1 MFDLFEEKEKKIEKG
16 SWPEFKEN
24 YYNELGASFDKML
37 KVVEQEK
44 YENFINYIR

>member
-1 MFDLFEEKEKKIEKG
+1 MWFLLCIEKKIEKG